1 MNYGKKVCA
10 SLRQVRKQIAEAND
24 ISYEVTECKHQGDCR
39 GTCPKCEA
47 ELRFIENQL
56 SLRRA
61 AGMAVTVVGI
71 SLGVAT
77 TFSACTAPQKTK
89 VADASEPECKVANEV
104 DRVVMLEG
112 DVCINVTETSP
123 SDSMPAKEKDI
134 EDIELPVL
142 GDVDNIEVT
151 FVEEHVLADGE
162 SDGPDAIYDVVDEG
176 PEFPGGEYA
185 LMLYISKNLRI
196 PPEIDTPGRVVLS
209 FIVEKD
215 GSISNIEVLHSASEL
230 YAEVAILLVE
240 SMPKWKPGKVNG
252 KAVRTKWMIPIS
264 IRPQ

>member
-1 MNYGKKVCA
+1 MKYGKKVCN
-10 SLRQVRKQIAEAND
+10 SLKQVRKQIADANG
-24 ISYEVTECKHQGDCR
+24 IPYEVTDCKHQGDCR

-47 ELRFIENQL
+47 ELRYIENQL

-61 AGMAVTVVGI
+61 AGMAVTVVGL

-77 TFSACTAPQKTK
+77 TFSACTSPQKTN
-89 VADASEPECKVANEV
+89 VADASEPESKVANDV
-104 DRVVMLEG
+104 DEIIMLEG
-112 DVCINVTETSP
+112 DVCIPVTETSP
-123 SDSMPAKEKDI
+123 LDSTPAMKKEI

-142 GDVDNIEVT
+142 GDVDDIEVT
-151 FVEEHVLADGE
+151 LVDEHVRADGE
-162 SDGPDAIYDVVDEG
+162 SGGSDAIYDVVDEG

-196 PPEIDTPGRVVLS
+196 PPEIDSPERVVLS
-209 FIVEKD
+209 FVVEKD

-230 YAEVAILLVE
+230 YAEVAIRVVE

-252 KAVRTKWMIPIS
+252 KAVRTKWMIPVS

>member
-1 MNYGKKVCA
+1 MKYGKRVCD
-10 SLRQVRKQIAEAND
+10 SLKQVRKQIAEAND
-24 ISYEVTECKHQGDCR
+24 ISYEVTECKHQGNCR

-61 AGMAVTVVGI
+61 AGIAVTVVGL
-71 SLGVAT
+71 SLGIAT
-77 TFSACTAPQKTK
+77 TFSACTVPQKTK
-89 VADASEPECKVANEV
+89 VTDAPEPDNKVVNEV
-104 DRVVMLEG
+104 DEITMLEG
-112 DVCINVTETSP
+112 DVCIPVTETSTF
-123 SDSMPAKEKDI
+123 DSTSAKKKDL

-142 GDVDNIEVT
+142 GDVDDIEVT
-151 FVEEHVLADGE
+151 LVDEHVLADGE

-185 LMLYISKNLRI
+185 LMQYISKNLRI
-196 PPEIDTPGRVVLS
+196 PSEIEVQGRVTLS
-209 FIVEKD
+209 FIIEKD
-215 GSISNIEVLHSASEL
+215 GSISNVKVLRSASD
-230 YAEVAILLVE
+230 LLDEEAVRLIE

-252 KAVRTKWMIPIS
+252 KAVRTQWMIPIS